1 MPFPN
6 KESQNTDL
14 VLKRND
20 QSHGSDP
27 WTTIGTLGP
36 DIRSTRRSH
45 GDRAGQC
52 KAADISPARHHS
64 GHLRNI
70 PEASK
75 KYSIEP
81 TNQSSGKMVGFSRLW
96 LMAMAAATT
105 ANAQLQKPLLSQPKA
120 VAESDRTGSKPLVDT
135 DSLQALIST
144 DSLLKHAAALYDRA
158 KSSEEEFGHPT
169 RVIGSEG
176 HRQTLRYVSQTIA
189 DLGEYYTHST
199 QAFPAVMGQVF
210 QSRLV
215 LGHRVPES
223 ATPMSL
229 TPPTAGKEP
238 VYGDLVLVASE
249 GCDASD
255 YPDEVSGR
263 IAFIKRGTCSFGAK
277 SELAGGAGAIAAIVF
292 NYNTDGLSGT
302 LGVPSPHH
310 VATFGLSGKDAE
322 PVLEQLNAGQT
333 VDSIAFVDSVV
344 NTINTTNVIVQTREG
359 DPDNCVMLG
368 AHSDSVG
375 EGPGINDDGS
385 GSLTLLEVATHLTKF
400 SVKNCVRFAW
410 WAGEE
415 EGLLGSDYYV
425 ATLAEEENKKIRLF
439 MDYDMMG
446 SPNFA
451 YQIYNATNALN
462 PTGSEQL
469 RDLYIDWYKSK
480 GLNYTFIPFD
490 GRSDYDA
497 FIRNGI
503 PGGGIA
509 TGAEGIKTKEEE
521 LMFGG
526 KAGDWY
532 DPCYHQLCDDVGNV
546 NTTAWLINTQL
557 VAHSVATFAASF
569 EGFPERETTKAA
581 GAYERDAMYHGRYLI
596 W

>member
-1 MPFPN
+1 MVGPGRL
-6 KESQNTDL
+6 SL
-14 VLKRND
+14 IA
-20 QSHGSDP
+20 
-27 WTTIGTLGP
+27 TIGAV
-36 DIRSTRRSH
+36 S
-45 GDRAGQC
+45 
-52 KAADISPARHHS
+52 
-64 GHLRNI
+64 
-70 PEASK
+70 
-75 KYSIEP
+75 
-81 TNQSSGKMVGFSRLW
+81 
-96 LMAMAAATT
+96 
-105 ANAQLQKPLLSQPKA
+105 AQLQKPLLSQSGDVLLETAK
-120 VAESDRTGSKPLVDT
+120 TGDKPLVDT
-135 DSLQALIST
+135 ESLQSHIST
-144 DSLLKHAAALYDRA
+144 ESLFEHANALYELA

-176 HRQTLRYVSQTIA
+176 HRRTLEYVAAKIDS
-189 DLGEYYTHST
+189 LGDYYNYST

-215 LGHRVPES
+215 LGHSVPES
-223 ATPMSL
+223 AAPMSL

-238 VYGDLVLVASE
+238 VYGDLVLVDNE

-255 YPDEVSGR
+255 YPDELNGK
-263 IAFIKRGTCSFGAK
+263 IAFIKRGTCPFGTK
-277 SELAGGAGAIAAIVF
+277 SDLAGRAGAIAAVVF
-292 NYNTDGLSGT
+292 NSNADGLSGT
-302 LGVPSPHH
+302 LGTPTPYHVP
-310 VATFGLSGKDAE
+310 TFGLSGKDAE
-322 PVLEQLNAGQT
+322 PVVEKLKAGQA
-333 VDSIAFVDSVV
+333 VDSIAFIDSVV
-344 NTINTTNVIVQTREG
+344 DTISTTNIIAQTVEG
-359 DPDNCVMLG
+359 DPENCVMLG

-400 SVKNCVRFAW
+400 SVNNCVRFAW

-425 ATLAEEENKKIRLF
+425 ASLPEEENKKIRLF

-451 YQIYNATNALN
+451 YQIYNATDAAN

-469 RDLYIDWYKSK
+469 RNLYIDWYKSK

-521 LMFGG
+521 SMFGG

-546 NTTAWLINTQL
+546 NATAWLVNTQL
-557 VAHSVATFAASF
+557 VAHSVAIFAASF
-569 EGFPERETTKAA
+569 EGFPERETTKVA
-581 GAYERDAMYHGRYLI
+581 GVYEQDTLYHGRYLVR
-596 W
+596 